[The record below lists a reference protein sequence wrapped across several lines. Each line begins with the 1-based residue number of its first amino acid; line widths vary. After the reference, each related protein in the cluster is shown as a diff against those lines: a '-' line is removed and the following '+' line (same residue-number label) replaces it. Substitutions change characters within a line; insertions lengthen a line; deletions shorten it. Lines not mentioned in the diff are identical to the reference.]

1 MARRTVG
8 CIGTGVMGSA
18 LMEAVAKSAGAGEI
32 LLRDSEPG
40 KAESLAARLGC
51 AVAGSNREL
60 AKGARFVF
68 LAVKPAYLAGVLDE
82 IGPALTQDTVLVSMA
97 AGVPID
103 FIKRHVDGHPRVVRI
118 MPNMPASVGAGM
130 IAVASGPSVPAS
142 DVEELLR
149 LLAPAGLAEITGEA
163 LMDAVTAAEQ
173 GLGEVGR
180 RARGMDAFRSLR
192 VFRGDRPDQQ
202 PHRRRHGEQAVPA
215 PRVEPPLAELLG
227 ARDRE
232 EFDRAPLPA
241 EAYRPARLEG
251 AMVARQGARRVRG
264 HEKVGPKDAT
274 LALDARRRVHHVAEE
289 GDLLL
294 VIAHLAYDE
303 LTEVEAGAKA
313 RDVPV
318 ARAVVSLARGDRLA
332 DREECLKCP

>member
-163 LMDAVTAAEQ
+163 LMDAVTAVSGSGPAYGFIFIEALADAAVRMGMPRVQAIRYAAQTLKGAAESVLVT
-173 GLGEVGR
+173 GTHPAALKDGVCSPAGTTIAAVAELE
-180 RARGMDAFRSLR
+180 ARGFRAA
-192 VFRGDRPDQQ
+192 VMAAA
-202 PHRRRHGEQAVPA
+202 QAA
-215 PRVEPPLAELLG
+215 
-227 ARDRE
+227 
-232 EFDRAPLPA
+232 FDRS
-241 EAYRPARLEG
+241 R
-251 AMVARQGARRVRG
+251 
-264 HEKVGPKDAT
+264 
-274 LALDARRRVHHVAEE
+274 
-289 GDLLL
+289 
-294 VIAHLAYDE
+294 E
-303 LTEVEAGAKA
+303 LGK
-313 RDVPV
+313 
-318 ARAVVSLARGDRLA
+318 
-332 DREECLKCP
+332 